1 MLVQAPLTPT
11 LSAEVGLTRLRPT
24 NDAEIGQARFRV
36 QERGEGAQAPCP
48 WLACGGAVRVIF
60 VAIDIGGT
68 FTDLVGF
75 DDAAQKF
82 VEAKSLTTPAQL
94 VQGIVDCIR
103 KSGLGAADIDE
114 LIHGSTIAINTLIE
128 RKGAKTGLVVTR
140 GTRDVYIIG
149 RGNRPEAYN
158 LFFHRHRPLVPRRLT
173 HEAEERLL
181 ASGEVHEPL
190 QKTSI
195 AKACAALKA
204 EGVEAVA
211 VCFLHAYVNPAHERM
226 AGDMIKAAMPDAY
239 LSLSHEILREYR
251 EFERMST
258 TVVNAYIGPKVG
270 GYVKSLKSSLGEIGF
285 RGELSIMRSNG
296 GVMTPEVAT
305 ERPAAM
311 MESGPVGG
319 IIASARVGQKLGLPD
334 VISFDMGGTT
344 AKASLV
350 RGGEPTLAPGYYVG
364 GYASGHPVMLPM
376 IDVVEVGA
384 GGGSIAW
391 LDDVG
396 ALKVGPQSAGADP
409 GPICYRGGGTEPTI
423 TDANVVLGRLD
434 PDNFLGGQ
442 MKLDADS
449 ARHGI
454 KEKIAD
460 PLELDTI
467 AAAQAIVEIANSK
480 MSLAVR
486 EVSVAKGYD
495 PRDFALVASGGAG
508 PLHLVAIARELYI
521 PKVVVPLFPSHF
533 SALGMLLADERHDF
547 IRTIYSDLARTD
559 LGKLVAVHDEMIA
572 EASATLRHAA
582 HAQRQIHLDLRYVG
596 QEFTLQVPV
605 SVEAI
610 ASGDR
615 AGIRAAFDALYEHR
629 YVHHSPDEPVEM
641 VNIRLALIG
650 KRPKPVFPCLA
661 ASGGAKPARER
672 AVYFADARKPSPCPV
687 YQRETLGAGIKIAG
701 PALIQEHGTTTVL
714 FAQDALTVAPSGELI
729 ITVGAA

>member
-1 MLVQAPLTPT
+1 MTGP
-11 LSAEVGLTRLRPT
+11 
-24 NDAEIGQARFRV
+24 
-36 QERGEGAQAPCP
+36 ERK
-48 WLACGGAVRVIF
+48 RVIF

-75 DDAAQKF
+75 DDTAQKF

-94 VQGIVDCIR
+94 TQGIVDCIR
-103 KSGLGAADIDE
+103 KSGLKPADIDE

-128 RKGAKTGLVVTR
+128 RKGARTGLVVTR

-158 LFFHRHRPLVPRRLT
+158 LFFHRHRPLVARRLT

-181 ASGEVHEPL
+181 ASGETHEPL
-190 QKTSI
+190 HRGSI

-211 VCFLHAYVNPAHERM
+211 VCFLHAYVNPEHERA
-226 AGDMIKAAMPDAY
+226 AGEMIKAAMPDVY

-270 GYVKSLKSSLGEIGF
+270 GYVRSLKANLSDIGF
-285 RGELSIMRSNG
+285 RGDLSIMRSNG

-319 IIASARVGQKLGLPD
+319 IIASARVGVKLGMPD

-350 RGGEPTLAPGYYVG
+350 RDGEPTLAPGYYVG

-434 PDNFLGGQ
+434 PGNFLGGQ
-442 MKLDADS
+442 MQLDAEG
-449 ARHGI
+449 ARRGI
-454 KEKIAD
+454 EEKIAK
-460 PLELDTI
+460 PLKMDTV
-467 AAAQAIVEIANSK
+467 AAAQAIVEIAIAK

-486 EVSVAKGYD
+486 EVSVEKGFD

-508 PLHLVAIARELYI
+508 PLHVLAIARELHI
-521 PKVVVPLFPSHF
+521 PKVIVPLFPSHF

-547 IRTIYSDLARTD
+547 IRTHYADLAGVDFAELVRT
-559 LGKLVAVHDEMIA
+559 HDEMA
-572 EASATLRHAA
+572 QDATAGLRHAKDA
-582 HAQRQIHLDLRYVG
+582 ERQAHLDIRYVG
-596 QEFTLQVPV
+596 QEFTLSVPV
-605 SVEAI
+605 MREQLLA
-610 ASGDR
+610 GDR
-615 AGIRAAFDALYEHR
+615 KAIREQFDALYDQR
-629 YVHHSPDEPVEM
+629 YAHHSPEEPVEM
-641 VNIRLALIG
+641 VNMRLALVG
-650 KRPKPVFPCLA
+650 KRTQLAFPTLAEGGSPKPRQTREVYFTDP
-661 ASGGAKPARER
+661 AKPVA
-672 AVYFADARKPSPCPV
+672 CPI
-687 YQRETLGAGIKIAG
+687 YDRTDLGAGCRIAG
-701 PALIQEHGTTTVL
+701 PTLIQEHGTTTVL
-714 FAQDALTVAPSGELI
+714 FAGDSLVMAPSGEMI
-729 ITVGAA
+729 ITVGGA

>member
-1 MLVQAPLTPT
+1 MLV
-11 LSAEVGLTRLRPT
+11 
-24 NDAEIGQARFRV
+24 
-36 QERGEGAQAPCP
+36 
-48 WLACGGAVRVIF
+48 

-68 FTDLVGF
+68 FTDLIGF
-75 DDAAQKF
+75 DDADRRF

-94 VQGIVDCIR
+94 GQGVIGCIR
-103 KSGLGAADIDE
+103 KSALTAAAVDE

-149 RGNRPEAYN
+149 RGNRPEAYS
-158 LFFHRHRPLVPRRLT
+158 LLFHRHRPLVPRHLT
-173 HEAEERLL
+173 REVDERLL
-181 ASGEVHEPL
+181 SSGEVHAPL
-190 QKTSI
+190 DRAGI
-195 AKACAALKA
+195 VEACRVLAV

-211 VCFLHAYVNPAHERM
+211 VCLLHSYVNPEHERI
-226 AGDMIKAAMPDAY
+226 AGDMIRAAMPRAY
-239 LSLSHEILREYR
+239 VSLSHEILREYR

-270 GYVKSLKSSLGEIGF
+270 GYVKELEASLGDIGF
-285 RGELSIMRSNG
+285 RGALSIMRSNG
-296 GVMTPEVAT
+296 GVMTPAIAT
-305 ERPAAM
+305 ARPAAM

-319 IIASARVGQKLGLPD
+319 IIASAQVGCALGFRN

-350 RGGEPTLAPGYYVG
+350 REGEPTMAPGYYVG

-409 GPICYRGGGTEPTI
+409 GPICYRGGGFEPTI

-434 PDNFLGGQ
+434 PDNFLGGE
-442 MKLDADS
+442 MKLDADA
-449 ARHGI
+449 ARRGI
-454 KEKIAD
+454 DEKIAA
-460 PLELDTI
+460 PLKMDAI
-467 AAAQAIVEIANSK
+467 AAAQAIVEIAIAK

-508 PLHLVAIARELYI
+508 PLHVVAIARELYI

-547 IRTIYSDLARTD
+547 IRTFYCDLATVD
-559 LGKLVAVHDEMIA
+559 FAALLKIHHEMVAQ
-572 EASATLRHAA
+572 ASATLRHAA
-582 HAQRQIHLDLRYVG
+582 LAQRQIHLDLRYVG

-605 SVEAI
+605 GVEAI

-629 YVHHSPDEPVEM
+629 YAHHSPDEPVEM

-650 KRPKPVFPCLA
+650 KRPKPVFPRLA
-661 ASGGAKPARER
+661 PRGGAKPARTR
-672 AVYFADARKPSPCPV
+672 AVYLAEARKASPCPV
-687 YQRETLGAGIKIAG
+687 YQRETLGAGDEIAG

-729 ITVGAA
+729 ITVGAG

>member
-1 MLVQAPLTPT
+1 LP
-11 LSAEVGLTRLRPT
+11 S
-24 NDAEIGQARFRV
+24 
-36 QERGEGAQAPCP
+36 
-48 WLACGGAVRVIF
+48 VIV

-75 DDAAQKF
+75 DDATKSF

-94 VQGIVDCIR
+94 EQGVIDCMR
-103 KSGLGAADIDE
+103 KSGLKAAVIDE

-128 RKGAKTGLVVTR
+128 RSGARTGLIVTR

-149 RGNRPEAYN
+149 RGNRPEAYS
-158 LFFHRHRPLVPRRLT
+158 LLFHRHRPLVPRHLT
-173 HEAEERLL
+173 REVDERLL
-181 ASGEVHEPL
+181 SSGEVHAPL
-190 QKTSI
+190 DRTGI
-195 AKACAALKA
+195 AEACRAFAA

-211 VCFLHAYVNPAHERM
+211 VCFLHSYANPEHERI
-226 AGDMIKAAMPDAY
+226 AGEMIRAAMPGAY
-239 LSLSHEILREYR
+239 LSLSHDILREYR

-270 GYVKSLKSSLGEIGF
+270 GYVRELNSSLGGIGF
-285 RGELSIMRSNG
+285 RGALSIMRSNG

-319 IIASARVGQKLGLPD
+319 IIASAEVGRALGHHN

-350 RGGEPTLAPGYYVG
+350 RDGEPTMAPGYYVG

-391 LDDVG
+391 IDDVG

-409 GPICYRGGGTEPTI
+409 GPICYRGGGSEPTI
-423 TDANVVLGRLD
+423 TDANVLLGRLD
-434 PDNFLGGQ
+434 PDNFLGGE
-442 MKLDADS
+442 MKLDAQA
-449 ARHGI
+449 ARRGI
-454 KEKIAD
+454 EDKIAA
-460 PLELDTI
+460 PLKLDAI
-467 AAAQAIVEIANSK
+467 AAAQAIVEIAIAK

-508 PLHLVAIARELYI
+508 PLHVVAIARELHI

-547 IRTIYSDLARTD
+547 IRTFYADLATVD
-559 LGKLVAVHDEMIA
+559 FATLLQVHHDMVA
-572 EASATLRHAA
+572 EASAALRHAA
-582 HAQRQIHLDLRYVG
+582 RAERQIHLDLRYVG

-610 ASGDR
+610 ERGDR
-615 AGIRAAFDALYEHR
+615 AGIRAAFDGLYEHR
-629 YVHHSPDEPVEM
+629 YAHHSPEEPVEM
-641 VNIRLALIG
+641 VNIRLALVG
-650 KRPKPVFPCLA
+650 KRPKPNFPPLSESA
-661 ASGGAKPARER
+661 RAKPSHER
-672 AVYFADARKPSPCPV
+672 AVYFADPHKAVACPV
-687 YQRETLGAGIKIAG
+687 YQRATLGAGSKIAG

-714 FAQDALTVAPSGELI
+714 FAQDSCTVAPSGELI
-729 ITVGAA
+729 ITVGV

>member
-1 MLVQAPLTPT
+1 LESPSVLV
-11 LSAEVGLTRLRPT
+11 
-24 NDAEIGQARFRV
+24 
-36 QERGEGAQAPCP
+36 
-48 WLACGGAVRVIF
+48 

-68 FTDLVGF
+68 FTDLIGF
-75 DDAAQKF
+75 DDADRRF
-82 VEAKSLTTPAQL
+82 VQAKSLTTPAQL
-94 VQGIVDCIR
+94 GQGVIDCIR
-103 KSGLGAADIDE
+103 KSALAAAVVDE

-149 RGNRPEAYN
+149 RGNRPEAYS
-158 LFFHRHRPLVPRRLT
+158 LFFHRHRPLVPRHLT
-173 HEAEERLL
+173 CEVDERLL
-181 ASGEVHEPL
+181 SSGEVHAPL
-190 QKTSI
+190 DRAGI
-195 AKACAALKA
+195 AEACRTLAA

-211 VCFLHAYVNPAHERM
+211 VCFLHSYVNPEHERI
-226 AGDMIKAAMPDAY
+226 AGDMIRAAMPRAY
-239 LSLSHEILREYR
+239 VSLSHEILREYR

-270 GYVKSLKSSLGEIGF
+270 GYVQELEASLGDIGF
-285 RGELSIMRSNG
+285 RGALSIMRSNG
-296 GVMTPEVAT
+296 GVMTPEIAT
-305 ERPAAM
+305 ARPAAM

-319 IIASARVGQKLGLPD
+319 IIASAQVGCALGFRN

-350 RGGEPTLAPGYYVG
+350 REGEPTMAPGYYVG

-409 GPICYRGGGTEPTI
+409 GPICYRGGGFEPTI

-434 PDNFLGGQ
+434 PDNFLGGE
-442 MKLDADS
+442 MKLDADA
-449 ARHGI
+449 ARRGI
-454 KEKIAD
+454 EEKIAV
-460 PLELDTI
+460 PLKMDAI
-467 AAAQAIVEIANSK
+467 AAAEAIVEIAIAK

-508 PLHLVAIARELYI
+508 PLHVVAIARELYI

-547 IRTIYSDLARTD
+547 IRTFYCDLATVD
-559 LGKLVAVHDEMIA
+559 FAALLKIHHEMVAQ
-572 EASATLRHAA
+572 ASATLRHAA
-582 HAQRQIHLDLRYVG
+582 QAQRQIHLDLRYVG

-615 AGIRAAFDALYEHR
+615 AGIRSAFDALYEHR
-629 YVHHSPDEPVEM
+629 YAHHSPDEPVEM

-650 KRPKPVFPCLA
+650 KRPKPVFPRLA
-661 ASGGAKPARER
+661 QRGGAKPARTR
-672 AVYFADARKPSPCPV
+672 AVYLAEARKALPCPV
-687 YQRETLGAGIKIAG
+687 YQRETLGAGDEIAG

-714 FAQDALTVAPSGELI
+714 FAQDTLTVAPSGELI
-729 ITVGAA
+729 ITVGAE